1 MNTSA
6 AASRLSSDF
15 ENYFPEYISENYPEA
30 TSVTVTARPEGD
42 LVAVT
47 AEIQHGPYADGEIPR
62 WNRLP
67 EYITQ
72 DWSDREGEP
81 ISACDTTTE
90 DDGTTVTVKFT
101 VEHA

>member
-6 AASRLSSDF
+6 SASRLSSDF

-81 ISACDTTTE
+81 ISACDTTSE
-90 DDGTTVTVKFT
+90 DDGKTVTVKFT